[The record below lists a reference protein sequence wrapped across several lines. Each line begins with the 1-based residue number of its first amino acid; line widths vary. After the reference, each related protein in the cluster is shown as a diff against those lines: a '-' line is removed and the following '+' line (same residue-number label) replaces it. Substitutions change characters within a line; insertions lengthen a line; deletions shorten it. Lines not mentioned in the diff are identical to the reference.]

1 MNRNLV
7 KSVSLFL
14 AAVLLLGV
22 TLGTGAVR
30 AESGVRPLGPAS
42 PYMDDNQ
49 LSAQATMK
57 ASALTAPLGLGTS
70 GSGIADAATWLRTQ
84 QDAAGWFPW
93 TPGTGA
99 TVNTQGPTARGL
111 LKAYQQSGVADFKAG
126 AIAAGNYLVPTYP
139 RSYTDGDPRFATH
152 DPLFLEELSLLTGN
166 PAYATFVQTY
176 FWDKLT
182 AGTYGEANDIDAGEW
197 GALVVSGR
205 AGGYR

>member
-1 MNRNLV
+1 M
-7 KSVSLFL
+7 
-14 AAVLLLGV
+14 
-22 TLGTGAVR
+22 
-30 AESGVRPLGPAS
+30 
-42 PYMDDNQ
+42 
-49 LSAQATMK
+49 
-57 ASALTAPLGLGTS
+57 
-70 GSGIADAATWLRTQ
+70 
-84 QDAAGWFPW
+84 
-93 TPGTGA
+93 
-99 TVNTQGPTARGL
+99 

-139 RSYTDGDPRFATH
+139 RTYTDGDPRFATH

-205 AGGYR
+205 AGQGIVELSPWDLSAAAIAAHAAGETGIRNALMGQILAGLEATTSAHRLRCDRAGRRSLGRGGHGRESRSDRGRLCQP